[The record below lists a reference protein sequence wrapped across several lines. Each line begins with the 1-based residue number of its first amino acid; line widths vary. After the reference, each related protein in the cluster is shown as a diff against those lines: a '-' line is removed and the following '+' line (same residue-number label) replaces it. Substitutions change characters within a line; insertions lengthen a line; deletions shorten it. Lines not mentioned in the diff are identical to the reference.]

1 MLAATASTHSPPH
14 QQRAAEVLGVL
25 VLLAGGCT
33 TVAVLY
39 SLQCTVLHST
49 PPVAVVP
56 HTVAAALFLLGSAAV
71 EN

>member
-1 MLAATASTHSPPH
+1 MLAATASTHSPH